1 MQNIQEMHLC
11 LHEQLQQFEMMQ
23 EQIGEGIIEV
33 QRRTGILDEAMSWSP
48 IEVEHHQALTEAL
61 CSNLSNSEGSQ
72 GIKNRAGLEDAY
84 QAGTPRILITV
95 GEQDVT

>member
-1 MQNIQEMHLC
+1 MQDIQDMHQC
-11 LHEQLQQFEMMQ
+11 LHEQMQQFEMMQ

-48 IEVEHHQALTEAL
+48 IEVEPHQALTEAL

-84 QAGTPRILITV
+84 KAGTPRILRYR
-95 GEQDVT
+95 G